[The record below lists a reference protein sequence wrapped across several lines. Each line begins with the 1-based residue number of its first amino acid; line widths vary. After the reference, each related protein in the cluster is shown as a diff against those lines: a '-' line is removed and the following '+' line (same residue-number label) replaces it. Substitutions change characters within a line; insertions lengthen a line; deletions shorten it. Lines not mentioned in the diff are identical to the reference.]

1 MATRDSSE
9 VARRRVR
16 LDANRPR
23 THPKPPGRKVIKSR
37 KAFAE
42 RCTRPDE
49 DGDVLEG
56 LSRAISLVE
65 TVAVAMQTH
74 DDDSE
79 TGPIAEALDVACCE
93 LRRVYGAV
101 DLALRQVKR

>member
-1 MATRDSSE
+1 MAARNSSGE
-9 VARRRVR
+9 ERRRAR
-16 LDANRPR
+16 IDGNRPR
-23 THPKPPGRKVIKSR
+23 THPKPPGRRASKSPT
-37 KAFAE
+37 ASTE
-42 RCTRPDE
+42 RRTRPDE
-49 DGDVLEG
+49 GGDVLEG

-93 LRRVYGAV
+93 LRRTHGAV

>member
-1 MATRDSSE
+1 MATLNSSE

-23 THPKPPGRKVIKSR
+23 THPKPHGRTAAQSLR
-37 KAFAE
+37 APDRHRA
-42 RCTRPDE
+42 RPDE

-65 TVAVAMQTH
+65 TVAVALQVH
-74 DDDSE
+74 GDDSDI
-79 TGPIAEALDVACCE
+79 GPLAEALDVACCE
-93 LRRVYGAV
+93 LRRMHGAV
-101 DLALRQVKR
+101 DLKLQQVKP